1 MWKKAVFGT
10 ALTGFLSYVVWVS
23 SIGPTRHQIEW
34 DVATRVTSVL
44 EHTGFTGVIPVVD
57 GRDVELRGSVPSPS
71 EAQRAERIVS
81 MVRGV
86 RVVRMDVIVG
96 DGDTRG
102 GGDT

>member
-44 EHTGFTGVIPVVD
+44 ERTGFTEVIP
-57 GRDVELRGSVPSPS
+57 GHGELTSIGEERRSNPFCADV
-71 EAQRAERIVS
+71 
-81 MVRGV
+81 
-86 RVVRMDVIVG
+86 
-96 DGDTRG
+96 
-102 GGDT
+102 